1 MHTKNERQLSFAC
14 CRHKTLQE
22 FNVAHAT
29 YATVISAIGVTL
41 LSPSLLAKI
50 GTSLSE
56 LSALNTSATGT
67 GDAQTDEAVL
77 LEKTEVIG
85 VPGIGE
91 LTRLLGTVAHVLSIR
106 TKECRMWARGF
117 TKLRAVLA
125 TSVLSTLEFR
135 QEEAVCDFLVDV
147 LLADFDFLQKLSAV
161 FAFCALG
168 ARFHGHELERVGCN
182 VAALVTLPLPK
193 RDGGSVLHVA
203 ASEGNLRVLKLLLK
217 IVVLGIGGGMVEV
230 SEGASEEKNLAG
242 YLNCERARDR
252 RGRTILCAAAVA
264 GRADCCSHLLALGA
278 SPSIREDLQPRLEIM
293 VSTHSKAV
301 SVDDGMNEV
310 SMGSECSARFG
321 ETGLVPEDAFIVGLP
336 TAGVTHGQ
344 WRCEMIIENGKHGRP
359 PETTLERSDI
369 STADGQNEDC
379 WLCFDQGEPYD
390 YMYATD
396 KGATLTK
403 FMECLENNVL
413 REQGFEERLRL
424 RDFSVGWTNE
434 VKRGSS
440 PVHLVGRSGPSVGVG
455 ADSRV
460 RKGEVLWSGEG
471 NSELRETWER
481 ARTKAVNEFCEEEKL
496 SAIPIGME
504 DWGLFGR
511 KWKLPAE
518 ALFGSSVGPIQLY
531 GKKVESNLP
540 VTHPYYQYNRDT
552 KEYDNKLTSAKLEC
566 DLTTVPTFELQS
578 SVPIQLPQGRASH
591 PDFKCGDVI
600 GLAIDLTVQRVRTF
614 SRLNNSEWT
623 LVDAGDLHQEAGE
636 PVFLAMSGIGCGGKV
651 RFNFGD
657 KAWAFDSAGDE
668 LEAMASFGGD
678 GAHDHSFA
686 PLKDAAS
693 GDTPAMLAAAA
704 GHFDVVKLLIEASDV
719 QALHDTD
726 RAAQQSFCHHAA
738 KHGKMEFMHWLL
750 ENDEHKIP
758 KSCAKKRRQWQLENN
773 EGGKLAQETQ
783 ETREQAAQE
792 TPKIC
797 AKKRRQWQLENDED
811 GKLVGE
817 TREAAEQEI
826 PKSRAKQIASLA
838 NTADRYTLTPAVY
851 ALKNGHQTTAS
862 QFVQL
867 LKEHGLEVPK
877 IGQKQIS
884 SADFSNGHPVILDLN
899 GDQSVSYAKSSSLLK
914 DVAPPIMLCAGLPIT
929 QVGLS
934 GCGLTESD
942 APALAHVLLTS
953 STLSTLQ
960 LSENPFLFTQKA
972 ALDRVL
978 TACCK
983 SKRSALLY
991 TLI

>member
-1 MHTKNERQLSFAC
+1 
-14 CRHKTLQE
+14 
-22 FNVAHAT
+22 
-29 YATVISAIGVTL
+29 
-41 LSPSLLAKI
+41 
-50 GTSLSE
+50 
-56 LSALNTSATGT
+56 
-67 GDAQTDEAVL
+67 
-77 LEKTEVIG
+77 
-85 VPGIGE
+85 
-91 LTRLLGTVAHVLSIR
+91 
-106 TKECRMWARGF
+106 
-117 TKLRAVLA
+117 
-125 TSVLSTLEFR
+125 
-135 QEEAVCDFLVDV
+135 
-147 LLADFDFLQKLSAV
+147 
-161 FAFCALG
+161 
-168 ARFHGHELERVGCN
+168 
-182 VAALVTLPLPK
+182 
-193 RDGGSVLHVA
+193 
-203 ASEGNLRVLKLLLK
+203 
-217 IVVLGIGGGMVEV
+217 
-230 SEGASEEKNLAG
+230 
-242 YLNCERARDR
+242 
-252 RGRTILCAAAVA
+252 
-264 GRADCCSHLLALGA
+264 
-278 SPSIREDLQPRLEIM
+278 LQPHLEIM
-293 VSTHSKAV
+293 VTTHSKAV

-310 SMGSECSARFG
+310 SMGSECSATFG

-336 TAGVTHGQ
+336 TAGVTHGR
-344 WRCEMIIENGKHGRP
+344 WRCEMMIENGNHGRP
-359 PETTLERSDI
+359 PETTLERSNI

-379 WLCFDQGEPYD
+379 WLCFGDDDDEYAPIFYK
-390 YMYATD
+390 YATD
-396 KGATLTK
+396 GGAVLTK

-434 VKRGSS
+434 VKRGSL

-471 NSELRETWER
+471 SSELRERWER
-481 ARTKAVNEFCEEEKL
+481 ARTKAVNEFCEEEY
-496 SAIPIGME
+496 SIENDFGVPTME
-504 DWGLFGR
+504 NWGLPAEFES
-511 KWKLPAE
+511 KLPAE

-531 GKKVESNLP
+531 GKKLESNLP
-540 VTHPYYQYNRDT
+540 VTHPFKDT
-552 KEYDNKLTSAKLEC
+552 ENKLTSAKLEC

-591 PDFKCGDVI
+591 PDFQCGDVI

-614 SRLNNSEWT
+614 FRLNNSEWT
-623 LVDAGDLHQEAGE
+623 LVDAGDLHQDSGE

-668 LEAMASFGGD
+668 LEAMASSGD
-678 GAHDHSFA
+678 AGAHDHSFA

-704 GHFDVVKLLIEASDV
+704 GHFDVVRLLIEASDV
-719 QALHDTD
+719 QAFHDTD
-726 RAAQQSFCHHAA
+726 CAAQQNVCHHAA
-738 KHGKMEFMHWLL
+738 KHGKMDFMHWLL
-750 ENDEHKIP
+750 ENDEHEIP

-773 EGGKLAQETQ
+773 EGGKLAGETQ
-783 ETREQAAQE
+783 ETGEQAAQE

-797 AKKRRQWQLENDED
+797 AKKRRQWQLEHDED
-811 GKLVGE
+811 GKLAGE
-817 TREAAEQEI
+817 TREAAEQEF

-851 ALKNGHQTTAS
+851 ALKNGHQATAS

-877 IGQKQIS
+877 IGQKQIA
-884 SADFSNGHPVILDLN
+884 SADFSNGHPLILDLN

-929 QVGLS
+929 QLGLS

-942 APALAHVLLTS
+942 APALAHVLRTS
-953 STLSTLQ
+953 STLSRLQ

-991 TLI
+991 TLIIYRSTV